1 MSQQNEQYT
10 RRENEMRSTSELWEE
25 MGSLAED
32 ETMHVITKLF
42 AMYEERLS
50 RDAGDENALL
60 FFRNLDT
67 AISQS
72 TLCNLNRR

>member
-1 MSQQNEQYT
+1 
-10 RRENEMRSTSELWEE
+10 MRTANELWEE
-25 MGSLAED
+25 IGSLADD

-42 AMYEERLS
+42 SMYEDLYKKNPQ
-50 RDAGDENALL
+50 DENALL

-72 TLCNLNRR
+72 TICNLNRR